1 LNELL
6 EFFRNVDKVYIY
18 SILFFCCYFENI
30 FPPLPPDT
38 VVIISSYFV
47 GIGFLKF
54 NFTYLVVCLG
64 SVFGFMTI
72 YYVGMIFKD
81 RIISKRSNESKFF
94 KRMVSIE
101 NWFSKYGYKIILFNR
116 FLSGART
123 LIALTAGI
131 SKMNSKK
138 VFILA
143 LFSIILWNGILIYSG
158 YIVGENWGILAEYL
172 KKYNISVIIIL
183 IMVFLIYF
191 AVRGYRKSGMKWFA

>member
-1 LNELL
+1 MNELL

-30 FPPLPPDT
+30 SPPLPPDT

-64 SVFGFMTI
+64 SILGFMTI
-72 YYVGMIFKD
+72 YYVGVIFKE
-81 RIISKRSNESKFF
+81 RIINKRNNESKFF

-101 NWFSKYGYKIILFNR
+101 NWFGKYGYKIILFNR

-183 IMVFLIYF
+183 IMIFLIYF

>member
-6 EFFRNVDKVYIY
+6 EFFRNIDKSYIY
-18 SILFFCCYFENI
+18 FVLFLCCYFENI
-30 FPPLPPDT
+30 SPPLPGDT
-38 VVIISSYFV
+38 IVVIGAYFV
-47 GIGFLKF
+47 SIGLLKF
-54 NFTYLVVCLG
+54 NFTYMVVSLG
-64 SVFGFMTI
+64 SVCGFMTI
-72 YYVGMIFKD
+72 YYVGIIFKE
-81 RIISKRSNESKFF
+81 RIINKRSNESKFF

-143 LFSIILWNGILIYSG
+143 LFSIILWNGMLIYSG
-158 YIVGENWGILAEYL
+158 YMVGENWSLLVEYL

-183 IMVFLIYF
+183 ITIFLIYF
-191 AVRGYRKSGMKWFA
+191 AVRGYRKRGKKWFA